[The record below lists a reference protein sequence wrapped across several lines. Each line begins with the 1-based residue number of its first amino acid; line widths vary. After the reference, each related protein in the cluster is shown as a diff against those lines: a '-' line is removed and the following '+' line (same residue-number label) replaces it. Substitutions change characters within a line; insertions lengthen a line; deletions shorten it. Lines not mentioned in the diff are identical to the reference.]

1 MLYLSCSL
9 PRVADLGVPSS
20 SSLPTLPP
28 LELNVLHTQ
37 HIILNIRQRMPTLM
51 WREMNRHSGEGYGY

>member
-1 MLYLSCSL
+1 MYLSCSL

-28 LELNVLHTQ
+28 LELNVLHTHNTIQ
-37 HIILNIRQRMPTLM
+37 YPSAHAHIR
-51 WREMNRHSGEGYGY
+51 REMNRHSGEGYGY